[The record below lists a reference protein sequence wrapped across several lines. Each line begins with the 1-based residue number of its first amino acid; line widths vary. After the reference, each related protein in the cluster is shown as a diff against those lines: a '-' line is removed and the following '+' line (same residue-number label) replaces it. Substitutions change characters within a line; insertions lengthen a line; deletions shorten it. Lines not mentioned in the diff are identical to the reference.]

1 MTILWGTYLAH
12 SMRAEHSAALEV
24 ARQFLVLG
32 ADHDHAGVSALANR
46 FMGQT
51 LHFMGAFVGAR
62 VHLERALALCANNP
76 EATATYRRFGVDDQV
91 NTLSFLASTLLFLGY
106 PEQSAATAEN
116 AETRARAMGRA
127 YTTAMGFTSI
137 AILGTVGGDPR
148 RALSRVDEAIALSV
162 ENEFAS
168 LNRRARFFRG
178 SLMAQAGDLEAGID
192 VMQSAI
198 AAAESNSERNRRT
211 LYLGHIASAYADLGQ
226 PEVGLELLDEA
237 VQLAEATSER
247 FSEAELYRLR
257 GTIQLSLNKES
268 EAEADLRRALTIA
281 RQQEAC
287 WWELRAAT
295 TLARHWHDEGRSLE
309 AMSLLQPIYGWFVEG
324 FDTPDLKD
332 AKTLLDQMRLALGI
346 QAASGVSLDN
356 ACLKRAPALQDWP
369 QPVSGR
375 TSARRPNATKRE
387 S

>member
-1 MTILWGTYLAH
+1 MHLVNLSRRSWCSVTVSHPTGNPLFVEELTKAVLEAGILVEQPGLRNNLFHHFCGQHAAACHLSAQETSRVFSHARNLLSDTGTLQEQMTILWGTYLAH

-168 LNRRARFFRG
+168 LNRRARF
-178 SLMAQAGDLEAGID
+178 
-192 VMQSAI
+192 
-198 AAAESNSERNRRT
+198 
-211 LYLGHIASAYADLGQ
+211 
-226 PEVGLELLDEA
+226 
-237 VQLAEATSER
+237 
-247 FSEAELYRLR
+247 
-257 GTIQLSLNKES
+257 
-268 EAEADLRRALTIA
+268 
-281 RQQEAC
+281 
-287 WWELRAAT
+287 
-295 TLARHWHDEGRSLE
+295 
-309 AMSLLQPIYGWFVEG
+309 
-324 FDTPDLKD
+324 
-332 AKTLLDQMRLALGI
+332 
-346 QAASGVSLDN
+346 
-356 ACLKRAPALQDWP
+356 
-369 QPVSGR
+369 
-375 TSARRPNATKRE
+375 
-387 S
+387 